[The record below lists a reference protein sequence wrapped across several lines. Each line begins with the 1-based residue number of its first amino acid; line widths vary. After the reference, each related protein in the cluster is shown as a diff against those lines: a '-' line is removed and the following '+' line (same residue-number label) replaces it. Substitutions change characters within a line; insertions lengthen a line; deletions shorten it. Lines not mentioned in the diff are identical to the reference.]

1 MNTADCTLPA
11 TIAARI
17 AQRPRS
23 GRRVIKRSAR
33 CTQFVPI
40 PRTLLADH
48 SPDSEFLLTDRQQ
61 CDVVARTRSGREV
74 LALARR
80 WQPNL
85 VVMAFTIPDV
95 NVLEVIRRLK
105 SLAQPPRIVI
115 VSNYDDPHHRS
126 AVLQAGADR
135 FVVKAEIDPR
145 LLEGIARLCATP
157 VTPPSTAHPRHGM
170 PNWLCVSA
178 ALMLMAAAA
187 VVGAAFTSW
196 HYWQEESRA
205 GQREIV
211 QQRQL
216 AVKYWESQAGKSQPG
231 ESPSMP

>member
-11 TIAARI
+11 AIAARI
-17 AQRPRS
+17 AQRPQRES
-23 GRRVIKRSAR
+23 KSAR
-33 CTQFVPI
+33 GTPFVPV

-48 SPDSEFLLTDRQQ
+48 SPDSEFLLTDREQF
-61 CDVVARTRSGREV
+61 DVVARTRSGGEV

-105 SLAQPPRIVI
+105 ALSHRPRIVI

-126 AVLQAGADR
+126 AVLQAGADK
-135 FVVKAEIDPR
+135 FVVKAEISPR
-145 LLEGIARLCATP
+145 LLEGIARLCARP
-157 VTPPSTAHPRHGM
+157 VTPLPTAHPRRGM

-178 ALMLMAAAA
+178 AVALMLMAAAA
-187 VVGAAFTSW
+187 VVGAGFTSW

-205 GQREIV
+205 GQRAFD

-216 AVKYWESQAGKSQPG
+216 AVKYWESHAGKSQPS
-231 ESPSMP
+231 ESASMP